1 MSILSGNDSAWES
14 PETENSACGDEKLVR
29 MSIHHGASGARQLLE
44 GVELVRF
51 SHAAEA
57 SPERRDQDLARQQ
70 RVLDLVAAGDSRHA
84 VLDGLCLLI
93 EDIIEHSMCSIL
105 LLNQHGTR
113 FRHVAGPSLSPKLM
127 AAMNG
132 EIAEEL
138 ANGGPDVRPLVDA
151 FSRGDAAIDTP
162 VAQLARVGSD
172 LGQHVWLT
180 APIIDASSGNV
191 AGVIVVYHQD
201 ASRPSD
207 MQKARVRQAAEIASR
222 ALQTFPED
230 QTRPNVA
237 PSASGEVQSLA
248 QHAAVNND
256 SFRQIV
262 ETIPAITYA
271 LLYGD
276 APTVT
281 YVSPRVEEILG
292 LTPRDYVAHPKFW
305 LTLVHPVDQ
314 DRVRVAVA
322 RSLATQEPLDVEYRV
337 IAKNGRAVWLRD
349 MAVPIEKTS
358 ARSQLWHGVQID
370 ITEKKAAESELHHLA
385 YYDSLT
391 GLPNRRLCIDRLEA
405 ILGHADRSPIA
416 LLFLDLD
423 RFKIINDGIGHAAGD
438 ELLVAVAQRLS
449 AHVGGQAALARFGG
463 DEFVVVLEDF
473 SQSGVETMAATM
485 LDSLRIPFHVK
496 GYELTVE
503 GTIGVAI
510 ASPEL
515 STPDL
520 LLRAADIALYRAKAE
535 GRGIY
540 AVYDPRADVQSLDR
554 IAGEAE
560 LRRALEHEEFQVAYQ
575 PVVDIR
581 TRTILAVEAL
591 VRWNHPERGMLYPAD
606 FIRLADETGLIVPL
620 GNWVINEACR
630 QMRQWQDR
638 YPAARQL
645 HVSVNLSPRQFRQAG
660 LADDVAR
667 ALGESGL
674 SPLSLALEIKENDAL
689 ADWSVIAAAMND
701 FKRLGVKVTI
711 DEFGKGSTVLGSLTR
726 FSIDDL
732 KIDGSCVSTLEEH
745 QHEVDTVR
753 ALVSMAK
760 AIGMKVT
767 AGAVES
773 SEQLALLEEMGFDRA
788 QGRHLA
794 PPFMVIELEAIFQR
808 STSARLSV
816 DEMLPPTP

>member
-1 MSILSGNDSAWES
+1 MGIRYA
-14 PETENSACGDEKLVR
+14 A
-29 MSIHHGASGARQLLE
+29 GAGP
-44 GVELVRF
+44 G
-51 SHAAEA
+51 
-57 SPERRDQDLARQQ
+57 RRGQDLAHQQ

-93 EDIIEHSMCSIL
+93 EDDMEHSLYSIL
-105 LLNQHGTR
+105 LLNQNGTR
-113 FRHVAGPSLSPKLM
+113 FRHVAGPSLPPKLM

-138 ANGGPDVRPLVDA
+138 AHAGPDVRPIA
-151 FSRGDAAIDTP
+151 EMFSRRDAAIDTP
-162 VAQLARVGSD
+162 LAQLTRIGRD
-172 LGQHVWLT
+172 LEQHIWLT
-180 APIIDASSGNV
+180 APIVEATSGKV

-201 ASRPSD
+201 ASKPSE
-207 MQKARVRQAAEIASR
+207 MQKSRVCQVAEIASSS
-222 ALQTFPED
+222 LQRFPDDPSRPGGPASRPGED
-230 QTRPNVA
+230 QAV
-237 PSASGEVQSLA
+237 A
-248 QHAAVNND
+248 QHAPVNTD
-256 SFRQIV
+256 AFRQIV

-271 LLYGD
+271 LLYGE
-276 APTVT
+276 APAVM
-281 YVSPRVEEILG
+281 YVSPQIEEMLG
-292 LTPRDYVAHPKFW
+292 FTSQDYVAHPEFW

-314 DRVRVAVA
+314 ERVRGAVA
-322 RSLATQEPLDVEYRV
+322 RSIATHEPLAVEYRV
-337 IAKNGRAVWLRD
+337 IAKSGRAVWLRD
-349 MAVPIEKTS
+349 MAVFVES
-358 ARSQLWHGVQID
+358 ASGGRQLWHGVQTD
-370 ITEKKAAESELHHLA
+370 ITEKKATEAELHHLA
-385 YYDSLT
+385 FYDSLT

-405 ILGHADRSPIA
+405 ILGHADRSPIS

-449 AHVGGQAALARFGG
+449 AHVGGHASLARFGG

-473 SQSGVETMAATM
+473 SQSDVEAMAATM

-503 GTIGVAI
+503 GTIGVAV

-535 GRGIY
+535 GRGMY

-591 VRWNHPERGMLYPAD
+591 VRWNHPERGLLYPAD

-630 QMRQWQDR
+630 QMRRWQDL

-645 HVSVNLSPRQFRQAG
+645 HVSVNLSPRQFRQEG

-667 ALGESGL
+667 ALQESGL
-674 SPLSLALEIKENDAL
+674 SPLSLALEIKEDDAL
-689 ADWSVIAAAMND
+689 ADWSVIAEAMND

-726 FSIDDL
+726 LSIDDL
-732 KIDGSCVSTLEEH
+732 KINGSCVSTLEEH
-745 QHEVDTVR
+745 RHEVDTVR

-794 PPFMVIELEAIFQR
+794 PPFMATELEEIFER
-808 STSARLSV
+808 STDAGASV
-816 DEMLPPTP
+816 GEMLPPTP